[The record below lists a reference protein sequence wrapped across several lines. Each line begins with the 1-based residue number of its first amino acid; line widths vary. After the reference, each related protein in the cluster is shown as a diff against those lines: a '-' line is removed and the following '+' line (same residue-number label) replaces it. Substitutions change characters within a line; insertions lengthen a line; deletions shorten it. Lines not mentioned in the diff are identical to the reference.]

1 MRGALRLEQLILLA
15 VRVAIVLLLVLAM
28 ASVALWA
35 ENLWGRFFPDSVA
48 WAATSSQ
55 RTYKILVIDG
65 SLSMATRTGE
75 QSCFEKAIGLAEQI
89 VQTSSE
95 SGFSVV
101 LMTAPAQ
108 TIVPGP
114 SDDGAKVEA
123 EIGKLRLPH
132 GNADLASTL
141 RAVEGLLQQ
150 PLGRYDHKE
159 VYFLTDLQKS
169 TWIAPQSAGLVG
181 PLANIRRQARTII
194 VDVGRDGV
202 GNLAVTNLTLATP
215 LASTTSETPILATI
229 HKYGPEMRDQ
239 VLRRTAGGQGTGRR
253 RRAAFRAARRPA
265 EGREADR

>member
-1 MRGALRLEQLILLA
+1 MPTATIIGLLTTIGVAAAAASIPVIIHLLNRRRFRIVNWGAMRFLLSAQRKNARRMRLEQLILLA

-35 ENLWGRFFPDSVA
+35 ENIWGRFFPDSVA
-48 WAATSSQ
+48 RAATSSQ

-89 VQTSSE
+89 VQTSPE

-141 RAVEGLLQQ
+141 RTVEGLLQQ

-181 PLANIRRQARTII
+181 PLRT
-194 VDVGRDGV
+194 
-202 GNLAVTNLTLATP
+202 
-215 LASTTSETPILATI
+215 S
-229 HKYGPEMRDQ
+229 
-239 VLRRTAGGQGTGRR
+239 AG
-253 RRAAFRAARRPA
+253 RPA
-265 EGREADR
+265 LSSSMWGVTASAIWPSPT